1 VSPNDKDSNSRLVVA
16 ARVALL
22 LAAAAAVV
30 VAVVV
35 TNEGRK
41 RAREPSALAPARYV
55 CPMHPEVV
63 TSAPGACPI
72 CRMALEPV
80 GPSRPVS
87 RRERAD
93 MEDFAAVENIRK
105 HNIVDF
111 VRRQTPLFNAREM
124 RGPAWVGDDGLLTAV
139 FYKDQ
144 VDAMAADE
152 TGRFSL
158 SRDPQQ
164 VTLVR
169 RAGAVPV
176 AWDES
181 TQAVKFEFAG
191 AGRTAPAAG
200 AVGWLELARRPR
212 EMVTV
217 AASAIIQSPEGPYVL
232 VSTGGFAFEKR
243 PIEIGETF
251 AKQGFAVVLA
261 GLHVNERVVARATF
275 FVDANR
281 RLGNPLEPSEEVM
294 R

>member
-1 VSPNDKDSNSRLVVA
+1 MSPDGNSRFVVA

-22 LAAAAAVV
+22 LAAATAVV
-30 VAVVV
+30 VAITV
-35 TNEGRK
+35 RM
-41 RAREPSALAPARYV
+41 RARDPAVLGPARYV
-55 CPMHPEVV
+55 CPMHPEVAAP
-63 TSAPGACPI
+63 APGACPI
-72 CRMALEPV
+72 CRMALEAV

-93 MEDFAAVENIRK
+93 VEDFAAVENIRK

-124 RGPAWVGDDGLLTAV
+124 RGPAWVGDDGVLTAI

-144 VDAMAADE
+144 VAALGAGE
-152 TGRFSL
+152 SGLFAL
-158 SRDPQQ
+158 SRDPRQ
-164 VTLVR
+164 VTPAH
-169 RAGAVPV
+169 RAAAVPV

-181 TQAVKFEFAG
+181 TEAVKFEFPRNAAPFPAG
-191 AGRTAPAAG
+191 T
-200 AVGWLELARRPR
+200 VGWLELGRRPR

-217 AASAIIQSPEGPYVL
+217 PASAVVQSPEGPYVL

-281 RLGNPLEPSEEVM
+281 RLGNPLVPAEEVM